1 MDLNSEAV
9 QAYLREP
16 AALEEH
22 GRLVSAAVGVVVL
35 DDLDGL
41 VLEVEVDVEQP
52 RLLVLPLAEEPQNLR
67 RVRPPQAVLGG
78 RHPLVR
84 PQRVRPLTLSQIE
97 KVIEMQN

>member
-1 MDLNSEAV
+1 MNT
-9 QAYLREP
+9 YLGEP
-16 AALEEH
+16 ASLEEH
-22 GRLVSAAVGVVVL
+22 GRLVSTAVGVVVL

-52 RLLVLPLAEEPQNLR
+52 RLLVLPLAEEPQNPR
-67 RVRPPQAVLGG
+67 RVRPHPQAVLGG

-84 PQRVRPLTLSQIE
+84 PQRVRPFTLSQIE